1 MDKRTVCFLEAATG
15 YVLQKK
21 VFLKFLQDF
30 IGKDLFWSLL
40 LIKLQAC
47 NFIKQRL
54 QHSCFPV

>member
-1 MDKRTVCFLEAATG
+1 MDKRTVCFLEAVTG
-15 YVLQKK
+15 DVLQKK

-47 NFIKQRL
+47 NFIKLRL

>member
-15 YVLQKK
+15 DVLQKK

-54 QHSCFPV
+54 QQSCFPV